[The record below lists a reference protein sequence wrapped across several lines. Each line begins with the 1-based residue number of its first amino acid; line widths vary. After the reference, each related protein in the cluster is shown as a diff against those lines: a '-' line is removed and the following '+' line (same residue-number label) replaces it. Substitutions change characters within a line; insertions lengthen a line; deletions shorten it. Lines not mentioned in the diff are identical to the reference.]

1 MAAKTTQET
10 TTGLAAM
17 SPNSIA
23 FMESL
28 PVGVR
33 GSLMSC
39 MGHGA
44 GTEVNSSEHSD
55 YEYSTCVG
63 PMLACTSSEHHCSQ
77 FPHPTSIDPAGPRLA
92 SAPASGQAS
101 GMLKNPFGGF
111 WSRNSVLSNSQS
123 VWSPL
128 ARCRRINRDSVSR
141 RPINCDGRFI
151 KSSTQSSSSQLPVA
165 GRRPV
170 PPIGQELHVQLAS
183 DFEVISSRNYASW
196 LQGGANRQQ
205 QARDPEIFRRTSS
218 SVGKAQ
224 ARFQDR
230 DGFTNAPRPSVRPAS
245 QCLGAMKLLVYGE
258 GELSFRYVQ
267 RPLDLGG
274 YFIIPGLGASYRQRI
289 LIPPQTPPPLI
300 QTPPQFQ

>member
-101 GMLKNPFGGF
+101 EGSIAIR
-111 WSRNSVLSNSQS
+111 SRDGPSTAMVDLSSH
-123 VWSPL
+123 PL
-128 ARCRRINRDSVSR
+128 RAH
-141 RPINCDGRFI
+141 G
-151 KSSTQSSSSQLPVA
+151 SSSQLPVA

-183 DFEVISSRNYASW
+183 DFEVISSGNYASW

-230 DGFTNAPRPSVRPAS
+230 NEFTNAPRPSVRLAS

-267 RPLDLGG
+267 RPLNLGG

-300 QTPPQFQ
+300 PTPPQFQ

>member
-1 MAAKTTQET
+1 MVDLSSHPLRA
-10 TTGLAAM
+10 
-17 SPNSIA
+17 
-23 FMESL
+23 
-28 PVGVR
+28 
-33 GSLMSC
+33 
-39 MGHGA
+39 HG
-44 GTEVNSSEHSD
+44 
-55 YEYSTCVG
+55 
-63 PMLACTSSEHHCSQ
+63 
-77 FPHPTSIDPAGPRLA
+77 
-92 SAPASGQAS
+92 
-101 GMLKNPFGGF
+101 
-111 WSRNSVLSNSQS
+111 
-123 VWSPL
+123 
-128 ARCRRINRDSVSR
+128 
-141 RPINCDGRFI
+141 
-151 KSSTQSSSSQLPVA
+151 SSSQLPVA

-183 DFEVISSRNYASW
+183 DFEVISSGNYASW

-230 DGFTNAPRPSVRPAS
+230 NEFTNAPRPSVRLAS

-267 RPLDLGG
+267 RPLNLGG

-300 QTPPQFQ
+300 PTPPQFQ